1 MRAQQVR
8 QLRSLVP
15 RSCPRACDRR
25 KRRPFHLHGPL
36 RPAAVVVVLGGV
48 RKIPEKKAG
57 AAAGGGTLPCR
68 EGRALLLEG
77 NSRWSGRGRGLG
89 LCVPGGTD
97 ERATGV
103 RGDDRDARFDFG
115 PISGYCV
122 PFLPLLSLMSF
133 FFLA

>member
-77 NSRWSGRGRGLG
+77 VSRWSERGHGLG

-103 RGDDRDARFDFG
+103 RGDDRGAGFDFG
-115 PISGYCV
+115 PISGYFAC
-122 PFLPLLSLMSF
+122 LLALLRLTSLFS
-133 FFLA
+133 LA